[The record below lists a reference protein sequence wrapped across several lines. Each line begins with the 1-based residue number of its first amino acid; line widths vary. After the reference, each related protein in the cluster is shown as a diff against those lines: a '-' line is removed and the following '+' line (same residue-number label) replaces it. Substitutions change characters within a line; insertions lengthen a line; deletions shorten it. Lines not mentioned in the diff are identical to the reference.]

1 MGCLWLQG
9 AFCLYAGFNVVA
21 FVMIFLWLPETK
33 QRTLEELDYVFAVP
47 TKTFIHYNTTKWIP
61 WFIKRWVFF
70 QKDAQL
76 EPLYH
81 FDRPS
86 HGSDLSDT
94 KATTDYTESAPTNNK
109 NVSTHNEGD
118 EKVSTA
124 TGVDI

>member
-1 MGCLWLQG
+1 MFQG

-61 WFIKRWVFF
+61 WFMKRWVFL
-70 QKDAQL
+70 QKDAKL

-94 KATTDYTESAPTNNK
+94 KVTTDYTEPAQANNK

-118 EKVSTA
+118 EKATTA
-124 TGVDI
+124 TGVDL